1 MGPEPASEEVGEHGQ
16 GSDVELEHFVDEVD
30 FPFDEGGGVTEPCI
44 IDGVGDVVGHCFELL
59 EELIDGVSVAEVTWE
74 ANWFEFVLGTDF
86 FGEGGEFFGA
96 AGDEDGGD
104 VTLGELEGDGFA
116 DALGGAGD
124 DGVGWI
130 GIVRS

>member
-1 MGPEPASEEVGEHGQ
+1 
-16 GSDVELEHFVDEVD
+16 
-30 FPFDEGGGVTEPCI
+30 
-44 IDGVGDVVGHCFELL
+44 VVGHCFELL
-59 EELIDGVSVAEVTWE
+59 EEFVDGVSVAEVTRE
-74 ANWFEFVLGTDF
+74 ANGFESVLGTDF

-104 VTLGELEGDGFA
+104 AALGELESDGFA

-124 DGVGWI
+124 DGVGWV

>member
-1 MGPEPASEEVGEHGQ
+1 MGEHGQ

-30 FPFDEGGGVTEPCI
+30 FPFDEGGGVTEPCV
-44 IDGVGDVVGHCFELL
+44 IDGVRDVVRHCFELL
-59 EELIDGVSVAEVTWE
+59 DEFVDGVSGAEVTWE
-74 ANWFEFVLGTDF
+74 ANGFESVLGTDF

-104 VTLGELEGDGFA
+104 VALGELDGDGFS

-124 DGVGWI
+124 DGVGWV

>member
-1 MGPEPASEEVGEHGQ
+1 M
-16 GSDVELEHFVDEVD
+16 
-30 FPFDEGGGVTEPCI
+30 
-44 IDGVGDVVGHCFELL
+44 
-59 EELIDGVSVAEVTWE
+59 
-74 ANWFEFVLGTDF
+74 LGTDF

-124 DGVGWI
+124 DGVGWV
-130 GIVRS
+130 GIMRS

>member
-1 MGPEPASEEVGEHGQ
+1 MGEHGQ

-30 FPFDEGGGVTEPCI
+30 FPFDEGGGVTEPCV
-44 IDGVGDVVGHCFELL
+44 IDGVGDVVGHCFEFL
-59 EELIDGVSVAEVTWE
+59 EEFVHGVSVAEVTWE
-74 ANWFEFVLGTDF
+74 ANWFESVLSTDF

-124 DGVGWI
+124 DGVGWV

>member
-1 MGPEPASEEVGEHGQ
+1 
-16 GSDVELEHFVDEVD
+16 
-30 FPFDEGGGVTEPCI
+30 
-44 IDGVGDVVGHCFELL
+44 L

-74 ANWFEFVLGTDF
+74 AHGFESVLGTDF
-86 FGEGGEFFGA
+86 FGEGGEVFGA

-104 VTLGELEGDGFA
+104 AALGELDGDGFA

-124 DGVGWI
+124 DGVGWV

>member
-1 MGPEPASEEVGEHGQ
+1 MGEHGQ

-30 FPFDEGGGVTEPCI
+30 FPFDEGGGVTEPCVV
-44 IDGVGDVVGHCFELL
+44 DCVGDVVGHCLELL
-59 EELIDGVSVAEVTWE
+59 DEFVDGVSVTEIARE
-74 ANWFEFVLGTDF
+74 ADWFEPVLGTDF

-104 VTLGELEGDGFA
+104 VSLGELEGDGFA

-124 DGVGWI
+124 DGVGGG
-130 GIVRS
+130 GIAGN

>member
-1 MGPEPASEEVGEHGQ
+1 MGEHGQ
-16 GSDVELEHFVDEVD
+16 GSDVELEHFVDEID

>member
-1 MGPEPASEEVGEHGQ
+1 MGEHGQ

-30 FPFDEGGGVTEPCI
+30 FPFDEGGGVTEPCV
-44 IDGVGDVVGHCFELL
+44 IDGVGDVVGHCFEFL
-59 EELIDGVSVAEVTWE
+59 EEFVDGVSVAEITWE
-74 ANWFEFVLGTDF
+74 ANWFESVLGTDF
-86 FGEGGEFFGA
+86 LGEGGEFFGA

-104 VTLGELEGDGFA
+104 VALGELEGDGFA

-124 DGVGWI
+124 DGVGWV